1 VDRLEA
7 MRLLITAVETGSFS
21 AAARKL
27 GVPLPT
33 LSRKIGEL
41 EKHLSA
47 RLLTRSTRKLS
58 LTDAG
63 AAYVATARRILDQV
77 SEAERSASGEYVTPR
92 GELVITAPI
101 VLGRLHVLPIVCDF
115 LSEFPEI
122 NVRLALSDRF
132 VHLQDHQIDMA
143 VRIGEL
149 PDSSLVATRVGTVSR
164 VVCASP
170 RVLAKQGTPKT
181 PDALTDLPCIQFEG
195 VSGNAWHFAAQT
207 VLVRLRLSV
216 NTAEAAVDAAIAGV
230 GFTQVLSY
238 QAARAV
244 QEGTLKLVLRKFE
257 PPPMPVSLV
266 HGGQGTL
273 PLKMRRFLDYA
284 APRLRKAL
292 SGEKRG
298 DATSLAD

>member
-1 VDRLEA
+1 MDRLEA
-7 MRLLITAVETGSFS
+7 MRLLIAAVETRSFS

-41 EKHLSA
+41 EKHLNA

-63 AAYVATARRILDQV
+63 AAYVVNARHILDQV
-77 SEAERSASGEYVTPR
+77 AEAERSASGEYVIPR
-92 GELVITAPI
+92 GALVITAPI
-101 VLGRLHVLPIVCDF
+101 VFGRLHVLPIVCDF
-115 LSEFPEI
+115 LSEYSEI

-132 VHLQDHQIDMA
+132 VHLQDDQIDMA
-143 VRIGEL
+143 VRIGRL

-170 RVLAKQGTPKT
+170 GVLAKQGTPKT
-181 PDALTDLPCIQFEG
+181 PNALADLPCVHFEG
-195 VSGNAWHFAAQT
+195 ASGNAWHFARQT
-207 VLVRLRLSV
+207 VNVRLRLSV

-238 QAARAV
+238 QAARAL
-244 QEGTLKLVLRKFE
+244 QAGTLKLVLRKFE
-257 PPPMPVSLV
+257 PDPVPVSLV
-266 HGGQGTL
+266 HGSQGAL

-284 APRLRKAL
+284 APRLRAAL
-292 SGEKRG
+292 GSEKRG
-298 DATSLAD
+298 G

>member
-1 VDRLEA
+1 VDRLDA

-21 AAARKL
+21 AAARKT

-41 EKHLSA
+41 EKHLNA

-63 AAYVATARRILDQV
+63 VAYVANARRILEQV
-77 SEAERSASGEYVTPR
+77 TEAERSASGEYVTPR

-101 VLGRLHVLPIVCDF
+101 VFGRLHVLPIVCDF

-122 NVRLALSDRF
+122 NVRLALSDRS
-132 VHLQDHQIDMA
+132 VRLQDDQIDMA

-149 PDSSLVATRVGTVSR
+149 PDSGLVATRVGTVSR

-170 RVLAKQGTPKT
+170 RVLAKHGTPKT
-181 PDALTDLPCIQFEG
+181 PDALTDLPCVHFEG
-195 VSGNAWHFAAQT
+195 AFGNAWHFNRQT
-207 VLVRLRLSV
+207 VIVRLRLSV
-216 NTAEAAVDAAIAGV
+216 NTAEAAVDAAIAGI

-244 QEGTLKLVLRKFE
+244 QEGALKRILRKFE
-257 PPPMPVSLV
+257 PEPLPVSLV
-266 HGGQGTL
+266 HGGQGPL
-273 PLKMRRFLDYA
+273 PLKMRRFIDYA

-292 SGEKRG
+292 SSEKREG
-298 DATSLAD
+298 

>member
-1 VDRLEA
+1 VDRFEA
-7 MRLLITAVETGSFS
+7 MRLLITAVEAGSFS
-21 AAARKL
+21 AAARQL

-41 EKHLSA
+41 EKHLNA
-47 RLLTRSTRKLS
+47 RLLIRSTRRLS
-58 LTDAG
+58 PTEAG

-92 GELVITAPI
+92 GGLVITAPI
-101 VLGRLHVLPIVCDF
+101 VFGRLHVLPVVCDF

-122 NVRLALSDRF
+122 NVRLTLSDRF
-132 VHLQDHQIDMA
+132 LHLHDDQIDMA

-149 PDSSLVATRVGTVSR
+149 PSSSLVATRIGTVSR

-170 RVLAKQGTPKT
+170 KLLARLGVPKT
-181 PDALTDLPCIQFEG
+181 PEGLADLPCVHFEG
-195 VSGNAWHFAAQT
+195 TSASAWYFSRQT
-207 VLVRLRLSV
+207 VLVRHRLSV
-216 NTAEAAVDAAIAGV
+216 NTAEAAVDAAVAGV

-257 PPPMPVSLV
+257 PAPLPVSLV
-266 HGGQGTL
+266 HGVRGTL
-273 PLKMRRFLDYA
+273 PLKMRRFLDYT

-292 SGEKRG
+292 SGERRG
-298 DATSLAD
+298 A

>member
-1 VDRLEA
+1 MDRLEA
-7 MRLLITAVETGSFS
+7 MRLLITAVEAGSFS

-41 EKHLSA
+41 EKHLRA
-47 RLLTRSTRKLS
+47 RLLTRSTRRIS
-58 LTDAG
+58 LTEAG
-63 AAYVATARRILDQV
+63 AAYVASARRILDQV
-77 SEAERSASGEYVTPR
+77 SEAERSASGEYVVPR
-92 GELVITAPI
+92 GGLVITAPI
-101 VLGRLHVLPIVCDF
+101 VFGRLHVLPIVCDF

-132 VHLQDHQIDMA
+132 VHLQDDQIDMA

-149 PDSSLVATRVGTVSR
+149 PDSRLVATRVGTVSR

-170 RVLAKQGTPKT
+170 GVLAEHGTPKT
-181 PDALTDLPCIQFEG
+181 PDALSDLPCVHFEG
-195 VSGNAWHFAAQT
+195 TFGNAWHFARQT

-244 QEGTLKLVLRKFE
+244 QAGTLTRVLRKFE
-257 PPPMPVSLV
+257 PDPVPVSLV
-266 HGGQGTL
+266 HGGQGAL

-292 SGEKRG
+292 SDEKRG
-298 DATSLAD
+298 G